1 MRNKLVSIKR
11 IIENEVGER
20 IDTRNRKRYITYARA
35 VYCKAGRDLGFSFSS
50 IASEINRDHASV
62 MHTVKNIFPFSQEEP
77 YYKDLYN
84 VISVVVDKHLRDAK
98 DEAEQKIVEEDFDYT
113 KQISKKV
120 DELQR
125 ENDSLKYKLAL
136 LNRDQT
142 NFNNLFEGLREEEIE
157 EVYNKMNIFVK
168 AIKSRVYL

>member
-35 VYCKAGRDLGFSFSS
+35 VYCKAGRDLGFSFST

-62 MHTVKNIFPFSQEEP
+62 MHTVKNIFPFSQQEP
-77 YYKDLYN
+77 YYRDLYK
-84 VISVVVDKHLRDAK
+84 VISVVVDSHLRDMDSDF
-98 DEAEQKIVEEDFDYT
+98 DESIVEENLDYT

-120 DELQR
+120 DDLQR
-125 ENDSLKYKLAL
+125 ENDALKYKLAL
-136 LNRDQT
+136 LNKNQT
-142 NFNNLFEGLREEEIE
+142 NFNDLFEGLREEEVE